1 MSRANSRGLT
11 ITNCRN
17 IVAFNPRPDPPMF
30 THEGDILQA
39 AATLAAAHYSSNATQ
54 GRGPSAARAPTDT
67 SVDVLINILREME
80 RKQLIPPG
88 LAPK

>member
-1 MSRANSRGLT
+1 MGAIKSERRAVSD
-11 ITNCRN
+11 RN
-17 IVAFNPRPDPPMF
+17 RWAPYVRNR
-30 THEGDILQA
+30 
-39 AATLAAAHYSSNATQ
+39 TLAAAHYSSSAAQ

-88 LAPK
+88 LVPK